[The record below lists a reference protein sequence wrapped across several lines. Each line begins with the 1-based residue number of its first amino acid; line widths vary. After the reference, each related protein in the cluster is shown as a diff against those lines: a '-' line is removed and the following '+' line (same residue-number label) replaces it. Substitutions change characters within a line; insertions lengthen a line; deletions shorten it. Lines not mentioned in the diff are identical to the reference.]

1 MPLKDETIV
10 GNAEIC
16 DIRQH
21 SRLGNSFGSSV
32 QQLIENSNPKTRQ
45 TMKIAV
51 HLRWAAAPSEP
62 MLFTTQNAG
71 LLNHGKQ
78 GDQSQGLS
86 IGR

>member
-21 SRLGNSFGSSV
+21 SRLGNSFGSSI
-32 QQLIENSNPKTRQ
+32 QQLIEIQIQNAS
-45 TMKIAV
+45 TMKIVV

-71 LLNHGKQ
+71 LLKHGKQ
-78 GDQSQGLS
+78 GDQRQGLS